1 VSARAR
7 CVVVLLVVASAQCV
21 PTLSGG
27 DSLITGTR
35 MLAIKAEP
43 AEAAPGVKVT
53 FTALVA
59 APGGTVNGAP
69 IAWDFCTAPKPI
81 TEDNAVSNAC
91 LGSGALVAGSDAG
104 PTIVA
109 AGAGPST
116 AANTPAKGC
125 TLFGPDT
132 GSTGFR
138 PRDPDSTGGFYQPL
152 RAELSGAPDAFALVR
167 IKCDLPNASA
177 DVAAAFIKAYKLN
190 QNPKLQPL
198 TAKVNGAAV
207 ALGAIP
213 AGARVTLEASWPA
226 ASAEKFAYYDQA
238 SQSVTTQREAMQ
250 VAWYASDG
258 SFDTE
263 STGRASDDMATTSD
277 DNWQA
282 PSDGRKTTHVWI
294 VLRDSRGGV
303 DFGSYDLVTV
313 R

>member
-1 VSARAR
+1 MSARAR
-7 CVVVLLVVASAQCV
+7 CGVAVLVVASAHCV
-21 PTLSGG
+21 PTLSGS
-27 DSLITGTR
+27 DSLITGKR
-35 MLAIKAEP
+35 ILAIKAEP

-91 LGSGALVAGSDAG
+91 LGSGAPAAGSDAG
-104 PTIVA
+104 PTIVS

-116 AANTPAKGC
+116 AANTPARGC

-152 RAELSGAPDAFALVR
+152 RAELSGAPDAFALAR

-177 DVAAAFIKAYKLN
+177 DAAAAFAKAYKLN
-190 QNPKLQPL
+190 QNPTLQPL

-226 ASAEKFAYYDQA
+226 ASAERFAFFDPS

-250 VAWYASDG
+250 VAWYSSDG

-263 STGRASDDMATTSD
+263 STGRASSDMATTSD
-277 DNWQA
+277 DDFQA
-282 PSDGRKTTHVWI
+282 PAAAQTTHVWL

>member
-1 VSARAR
+1 
-7 CVVVLLVVASAQCV
+7 
-21 PTLSGG
+21 
-27 DSLITGTR
+27 
-35 MLAIKAEP
+35 
-43 AEAAPGVKVT
+43 VT

-59 APGGTVNGAP
+59 APSGTVNGAP

-81 TEDNAVSNAC
+81 TDDNAVSNAC
-91 LGSGALVAGSDAG
+91 LGSGALIADAG
-104 PTIVA
+104 PTLVA

-116 AANTPAKGC
+116 TANTPAKGC

-152 RAELSGAPDAFALVR
+152 RAALSGAPDAFALAR

-177 DVAAAFIKAYKLN
+177 DAAAAFAKAYKLN

-198 TAKVNGAAV
+198 TAKMNGAAV

-226 ASAEKFAYYDQA
+226 ASAERFAYFDPS
-238 SQSVTTQREAMQ
+238 SQTVTTKREAMQ
-250 VAWYASDG
+250 VAWYSSDG

-263 STGRASDDMATTSD
+263 STGRASDDPATTSD
-277 DNWQA
+277 DNWHA
-282 PSDGRKTTHVWI
+282 PDAAQTTHVWI

-313 R
+313 Q

>member
-7 CVVVLLVVASAQCV
+7 FGVVVLVVAAAHCV
-21 PTLSGG
+21 PTLSGS
-27 DSLITGTR
+27 DSLITATR
-35 MLAIKAEP
+35 ILAIKAEP
-43 AEAAPGVKVT
+43 AEAVPASKVT

-59 APGGTVNGAP
+59 TPAGTVNGAP

-81 TEDNAVSNAC
+81 TEDNSVSNAC
-91 LGSGALVAGSDAG
+91 LGSGAVVGDAG
-104 PTIVA
+104 PTLAA

-116 AANTPAKGC
+116 AARTPGMGC

-190 QNPKLQPL
+190 QNPTLQPI
-198 TAKVNGAAV
+198 TAKMNGAAV

-238 SQSVTTQREAMQ
+238 SQTVTTQREAMQ
-250 VAWYASDG
+250 VAWYSSDG

-263 STGRASDDMATTSD
+263 STGRASNDMATTSD
-277 DNWQA
+277 DDFQA
-282 PSDGRKTTHVWI
+282 PAATQTTHVWI

>member
-1 VSARAR
+1 MSARAR
-7 CVVVLLVVASAQCV
+7 CGVVLLVVASAHCV
-21 PTLSGG
+21 PTLSGS
-27 DSLITGTR
+27 DSLITGKR
-35 MLAIKAEP
+35 ILAIKAEP

-53 FTALVA
+53 FTTLVA
-59 APGGTVNGAP
+59 SPGGTVSGAP

-81 TEDNAVSNAC
+81 TDDNAVSNVC
-91 LGSGALVAGSDAG
+91 LGSGELGGDAG
-104 PTIVA
+104 PAVVS

-125 TLFGPDT
+125 TMFGPDT

-138 PRDPDSTGGFYQPL
+138 PRDPDATGGFYQPL

-167 IKCDLPNASA
+167 IKCDLPNADA
-177 DVAAAFIKAYKLN
+177 DEAAAFAKAYKLN
-190 QNPKLQPL
+190 KNTQLQPL
-198 TAKVNGAAV
+198 VAKMNGSAV

-226 ASAEKFAYYDQA
+226 ASAEKFAYYDPS
-238 SQSVTTQREAMQ
+238 SQTVTTQREAMQ

-263 STGRASDDMATTSD
+263 STGRASGDVATTSD
-277 DNWQA
+277 DDFQA
-282 PSDGRKTTHVWI
+282 PADAKTTHVWI

-303 DFGSYDLVTV
+303 DFGRYDLVTV